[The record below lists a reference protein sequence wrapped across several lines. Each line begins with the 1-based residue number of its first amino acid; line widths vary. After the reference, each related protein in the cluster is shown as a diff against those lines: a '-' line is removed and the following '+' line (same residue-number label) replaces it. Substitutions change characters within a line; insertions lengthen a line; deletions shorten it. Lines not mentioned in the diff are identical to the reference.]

1 MPTYVL
7 HRGRVIDKRH
17 RPAKTDAT
25 ASDYPAPAVQS
36 FDAYQSP
43 VTGESVSSHRQRER
57 DLHSSGSYDTR
68 DTPPAFKEARHARR
82 QARRTPGE
90 PARHS

>member
-7 HRGRVIDKRH
+7 HRGRMIDKRL
-17 RPAKTDAT
+17 RPSGASAKSTH
-25 ASDYPAPAVQS
+25 PAPTVQS
-36 FDAYQSP
+36 FESYPSP
-43 VTGESVSSHRQRER
+43 VTGQSISSHRQRER

-82 QARRTPGE
+82 QARRTYGE
-90 PARHS
+90 PSRHR